1 MADKFD
7 ILRRLLKGGSATYK
21 IPSERPSS
29 TAQRRVFD
37 SFHKA
42 TQTLYGEGLVGA
54 VERIERIR
62 DYEEMDHYP
71 EITRA
76 LDIYADDSMTYSEDG
91 KTVQVVS
98 DDDKIVGE
106 LEELLY
112 QRLDIDFHLWTWIR
126 NMVKYGDH
134 FNLLDIVEKEG
145 VLGAIALPV
154 GEVEREEGYNNDPNS
169 LRFKWTSQ
177 GNTVFENY
185 QISHLRI
192 LGDDR
197 FLPYGR
203 SVLDSSRKVWKQLLM
218 AEDAMLIYRIS
229 RAPERRVFYVDVGNI
244 PPKDV
249 EGYMQNARDKLKRI
263 PVTSEND
270 GQIDLR
276 YNPESILEDF
286 FIPVRGDRGSRIET
300 LPGGE
305 NAAAIE
311 DIEYLQNKLFISLG
325 VPKSYLT
332 AEEDLSGK
340 STLAQED
347 IKFARTI
354 QRIQKI
360 VVSEL
365 AKISL
370 IHLYLRGYDE
380 SSIYNFDL
388 KLTNPS
394 TITEMMHLDLMDKR
408 FGTAR
413 EMAESD
419 IISAY
424 YVQKNVLKLSDNEIS
439 RMRIEQEKEAVAKSI
454 LEKLEGGEEPGAPG
468 MGGEGFGGGDD
479 KDDDA
484 DDNATEDKENWT
496 KDAMPYDPT
505 GTRELPGYPKDYSYN
520 ENGFIKTNGKPAKV
534 DVLDKTIADIMQY
547 NYESKSML
555 ENLATDRDDQKL
567 PKDSTLKS
575 IINDI

>member
-454 LEKLEGGEEPGAPG
+454 LEKLEGGEDPGAPG
-468 MGGEGFGGGDD
+468 MGGEDFGGDDD
-479 KDDDA
+479 KDDD

>member
-1 MADKFD
+1 MADRFD
-7 ILRRLLKGGSATYK
+7 LLKRLLKGGSATYK
-21 IPSERPSS
+21 VPTERPSNMS
-29 TAQRRVFD
+29 QKRAFD

-42 TQTLYGEGLVGA
+42 TQTLYGEGLVGGA
-54 VERIERIR
+54 ERIERVR

-76 LDIYADDSMTYSEDG
+76 LDIYADDSMTYAEDG

-98 DDDKIVGE
+98 DDEKIVGE

-126 NMVKYGDH
+126 NMCKYGDH
-134 FNLLDIVEKEG
+134 FNLLDIVNKEG
-145 VLGAIALPV
+145 VLGAIAMPV
-154 GEVEREEGYNNDPNS
+154 SEVEREEGYNNDPNS

-263 PVTSEND
+263 PVVSEASGNV
-270 GQIDLR
+270 DLR

-311 DIEYLQNKLFISLG
+311 DIQYLQNKLFISLG

-380 SSIYNFDL
+380 SAIYNFDL

-439 RMRIEQEKEAVAKSI
+439 RMKIEQEQEAVSKSI
-454 LEKLEGGEEPGAPG
+454 IEKLEGGEMDQPG
-468 MGGEGFGGGDD
+468 MGGGGFGGGDD
-479 KDDDA
+479 DKDDEGDDDA
-484 DDNATEDKENWT
+484 TENKENWAS
-496 KDAMPYDPT
+496 DAMPYDPT
-505 GTRELPGYPKDYSYN
+505 GTRELPGYPKNYSYN

-547 NYESKSML
+547 NYESKGML
-555 ENLATDRDDQKL
+555 ENLKIDTGEQKL
-567 PKDSTLKS
+567 KDSTLKS